1 MNTKAIV
8 LAVVGLMLIGTNLA
22 VVSPM
27 VMSSTEAA
35 LEEATVWT
43 EEKWEDDEWLNSTI
57 QRAFFAWN
65 LTNPGDAKADSDGN
79 TVDDLGNAVFERVG
93 PFIYNVTTKLDVI
106 SHSEDA
112 GTLTYTEYNE
122 YEWCEGCTWTDEN
135 GTTHTSLPSTTP
147 ITNINILYDTQRI
160 GALGSVIEQGPNIL
174 KGTFTKNMLEID
186 LAERAPSRWTVD
198 ELISDLAEYASNET
212 LVGNGT
218 AEEES
223 LWAKTWLLNQSGAS
237 ASTLFNESVINH
249 IFLNA
254 SDSSTGVCIA
264 FTCELGPM
272 LMHRLGEPGS
282 VNSIARALIYGHT
295 VMEGDGSINLSA
307 TLAADQIVYDAI
319 NTRYVAQGGAAD
331 LTTLSDA
338 DLKARLVEVSGV
350 STSFAESKMQNLLFG
365 MDGGNPIGLLVCDA
379 DGFICGTTNLG
390 LLGAA
395 YDLPAIIEQYGLG
408 LQSLEAIAIDW
419 MGGWYADGRNYEMIL
434 SGGSG
439 HLNADDW
446 VYAAFG
452 SKNPVTGECVTLG
465 LNGPLLL
472 NPNRCMWEITYSDS
486 PVDLSIE
493 QSQNI
498 LNHED
503 YGLTKGFA
511 TDFLYG
517 EINGLSVPMN
527 ESMLPEAG
535 GTQHVW
541 DNQFVADLYDIDIN
555 GAAALR
561 WFLYDTLFTDNIGR
575 LLESGLLT
583 DPIQPILTMEVNN
596 WLLGWE
602 DPLVGWASLEKNA
615 TYYGS
620 GGIPTDGAVSK
631 YTVYTGDG
639 DGLPG
644 QRIFEWDMGGTTW
657 IDADYASDLNPSY
670 DDKCLQDG
678 EISDL
683 DQTTCDFNDIPH
695 QNLAWRTPARNDATY
710 GLLGEVSQANV
721 VGTVF
726 PADGSANM
734 NLGGYAVVDSSVVGK
749 DSIAGIKTYQH
760 TIDVDPLDNPIQ
772 AKLLAQKSLLDVF
785 PNALPVYFGGEV
797 EMQVEP
803 SVNAVIGLQ
812 MNSYFYLDTRGIFRG
827 VGQVDPTMDDLQPVF
842 QISIEKSI
850 EGSQEW
856 DEDASDEFKDK
867 VTHNQQPYAYWTNFD
882 TGADAMYIDQVT
894 FAIWLI
900 ATLLLLTSLAMIY
913 RGADSPLLPSRYSK
927 ENMTKP
933 LRVKKSNTTLSKS
946 QSQVLR
952 LSNQQ

>member
-8 LAVVGLMLIGTNLA
+8 LAVIGLMLIGTNLA

-27 VMSSTEAA
+27 VMSNTEAA

-43 EEKWEDDEWLNSTI
+43 EEKWEDEDWQSSTI

-65 LTNPGDAKADSDGN
+65 LANPSEAKSDSNGD
-79 TVDDLGNAVFERVG
+79 TVDDLGNAIFERMG
-93 PFIYNVTTKLDVI
+93 PFIYNVTTNSEVL
-106 SHSEDA
+106 SHAEDS
-112 GTLTYTEYNE
+112 GTVTYTEYNE
-122 YEWCEGCTWTDEN
+122 YEWCEGCTWTDGN
-135 GTTHTSLPSTTP
+135 GTVHTSLPGTTP
-147 ITNINILYDTQRI
+147 VTNINILYDTQRI
-160 GALGSVIEQGPNIL
+160 GALGSIIEQGPNIL

-186 LAERAPSRWTVD
+186 LSERAPGRWTAN
-198 ELISDLAEYASNET
+198 ELVSDLAEYAANES
-212 LVGNGT
+212 LVPNGT
-218 AEEES
+218 AEQEA
-223 LWAKTWLLNQSGAS
+223 LGAKAWVLTQAGAS
-237 ASTLFNESVINH
+237 APTLFNETIINH

-254 SDSSTGVCIA
+254 SDPSTGVCIA

-272 LMHRLGEPGS
+272 LIHRMGEPDSTNS
-282 VNSIARALIYGHT
+282 VARATAYGYT
-295 VMEGDGSINLSA
+295 VNEVNGNINVSA
-307 TLAADQIVYDAI
+307 TIEADQIVYDAI

-350 STSFAESKMQNLLFG
+350 STTFAESKMQNLLFG

-390 LLGAA
+390 LLGSAF
-395 YDLPAIIEQYGLG
+395 DLPKIIEQYGLG
-408 LQSLEAIAIDW
+408 LQSLEAVAINW
-419 MGGWYADGRNYEMIL
+419 MGGWYTDGRNYEMIL
-434 SGGSG
+434 SDGTGY
-439 HLNADDW
+439 LNADDW

-452 SKNPVTGECVTLG
+452 AKNPVTGECVTLG

-486 PVDLSIE
+486 AVDLTIE

-498 LNHED
+498 LEHEH

-517 EINGLSVPMN
+517 EINGKSVPMN

-541 DNQFVADLYDIDIN
+541 DNQFVADLYDIDTN
-555 GAAALR
+555 AAAALR
-561 WFLYDTLFTDNIGR
+561 WFLYDTLFTDNVGR
-575 LLESGLLT
+575 ILESGLLT

-631 YTVYTGDG
+631 YTVYTGAKDG
-639 DGLPG
+639 HPG

-657 IDADYASDLNPSY
+657 IDADYAPDLNPSY
-670 DDKCLQDG
+670 HNICLQEG
-678 EISDL
+678 ESSGAIETDCNSD
-683 DQTTCDFNDIPH
+683 DAPH
-695 QNLAWRTPARNDATY
+695 QNLAWRTTARSDATY

-726 PADGSANM
+726 PADTTANM
-734 NLGGYAVVDSSVVGK
+734 NLGGYAIVDSTVIGK

-760 TIDVDPLDNPIQ
+760 NIVVDPLANPIQ
-772 AKLLAQKSLLDVF
+772 AKLLAQESILDVF
-785 PNALPVYFGGEV
+785 PNALPVYFGGAV

-803 SVNAVIGLQ
+803 SVNAVLGLQ
-812 MNSYFYLDTRGIFRG
+812 MDSYFYLDTRGIYRG
-827 VGQVDPTMDDLQPVF
+827 VGQDNPTLDDLQPVF

-856 DEDASDEFKDK
+856 DEDKSDDFKNQ
-867 VTHNQQPYAYWTNFD
+867 VIHNQRPYAYWTNFD
-882 TGADAMYIDQVT
+882 TGADAMYIDQIT

-900 ATLLLLTSLAMIY
+900 ADLMLLAALVMVFRGDRESEGDKFFLPPIEDDLLEESTD
-913 RGADSPLLPSRYSK
+913 G
-927 ENMTKP
+927 EE
-933 LRVKKSNTTLSKS
+933 
-946 QSQVLR
+946 
-952 LSNQQ
+952 